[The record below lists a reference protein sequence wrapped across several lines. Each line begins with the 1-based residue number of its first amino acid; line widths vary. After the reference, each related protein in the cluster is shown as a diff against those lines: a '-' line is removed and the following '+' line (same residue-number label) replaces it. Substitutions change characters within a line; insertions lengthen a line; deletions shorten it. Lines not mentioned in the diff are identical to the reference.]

1 MKTKT
6 YWEGQGFGAEKKKV
20 IVPIDGFEL
29 RGIVSDETKL
39 KW

>member
-6 YWEGQGFGAEKKKV
+6 YWEGQGVLVLKKKKV
-20 IVPIDGFEL
+20 IVPIDGIK
-29 RGIVSDETKL
+29 GIVSDETKL